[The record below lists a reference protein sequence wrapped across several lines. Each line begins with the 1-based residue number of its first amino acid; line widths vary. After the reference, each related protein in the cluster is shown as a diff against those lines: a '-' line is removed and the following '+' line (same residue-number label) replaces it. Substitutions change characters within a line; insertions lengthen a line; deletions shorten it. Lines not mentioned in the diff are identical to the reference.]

1 MRWQRRSHRRVR
13 RWRSEGRLSCVVV
26 YIEGLLF
33 CFGYT
38 EEIGVYYVPL
48 KIILP
53 LSCSFKKQIRRRR
66 RMSPILL
73 FLFWIPFFFAS
84 KKKVL
89 VYVLPSYTIL
99 LYSLQFS
106 ANPSAGNLLKTAY
119 LLHYLAK
126 HAIWGIKKRQETTL
140 PPLDNYSVP
149 DSLTIKEFSYILL
162 GYWHHTMLR
171 FCKCPISKFT

>member
-1 MRWQRRSHRRVR
+1 MFACACACAWGEGKVPMRWQRRSHRRVR
-13 RWRSEGRLSCVVV
+13 RWRSKGRLSCVVV

-53 LSCSFKKQIRRRR
+53 LSCSFQKQIRRRR

-126 HAIWGIKKRQETTL
+126 HAIWGIKKMAR
-140 PPLDNYSVP
+140 DNAP
-149 DSLTIKEFSYILL
+149 AT
-162 GYWHHTMLR
+162 R
-171 FCKCPISKFT
+171 